1 MKSADSPLGCSAWTI
16 SSKHCCGNITTKRPL
31 MRKMMMEV
39 VCCLLKEGMAT
50 GLISGVLMVLAMKSA
65 PWVEI

>member
-1 MKSADSPLGCSAWTI
+1 
-16 SSKHCCGNITTKRPL
+16 

-50 GLISGVLMVLAMKSA
+50 GLISGVLMVLAMKLA